1 MLVLSLIEKKPI
13 TKTDIT
19 NINKIRYDSYYRKK
33 LHDCY
38 VNYHVNIQKDD
49 KLDFEDWLNQ
59 HSIDLEYKK
68 YAYIDSQ
75 AVIFKRKFTLD
86 SPEVIYEFLPDITL
100 NKKELRGKL
109 LKDKSLAL
117 LEKIEIKN
125 YDEFQSRLEPLD
137 KHFKNK
143 TLHYSIDL
151 FKKFNQEVAMVL
163 YNEKDNE
170 FYILRKKLAQLIPEF
185 VDTEQ

>member
-1 MLVLSLIEKKPI
+1 MIL
-13 TKTDIT
+13 
-19 NINKIRYDSYYRKK
+19 
-33 LHDCY
+33 
-38 VNYHVNIQKDD
+38 
-49 KLDFEDWLNQ
+49 
-59 HSIDLEYKK
+59 
-68 YAYIDSQ
+68 
-75 AVIFKRKFTLD
+75 
-86 SPEVIYEFLPDITL
+86 
-100 NKKELRGKL
+100 L